1 MAWVTVFALGFIIWW
16 TVLFA
21 ILPLGV
27 RSQADEG
34 DIILGT
40 TESAPAAPRMLRVVL
55 LTTLVTGIILGAFF
69 GVTWGLGYSFDDIPN
84 FVPDIRVHP

>member
-34 DIILGT
+34 EIILGT

-55 LTTLVTGIILGAFF
+55 LTTLVTGIILGVFF

-84 FVPDIRVHP
+84 FVPEIRVNQ